1 MAISNKTIISP
12 HLEVYNHHG
21 ASTSSIL
28 HRITGFFI
36 AVPALY
42 FFLWNAPLTLLL
54 EDLSNQYTIQLC
66 KFLITKNIEPLLC
79 SKILQSIHGVNFTLS
94 ERIMFYSTHEWL
106 VGAFYLF
113 SILTIVMFC
122 ITVFT
127 NNSLY
132 ALSSLAAGMIF
143 ISAFFFLLD
152 ADLLGAVQIVVYT
165 GAVMSL
171 YAFGMMFFD
180 SLSEVK
186 EKVNNPRLVFLL
198 SGMVALIVVVVFI
211 SPILGENIDANL
223 PVNPAYGNTVDV
235 GLVLF
240 TKYLVPFEVAAIM
253 LLIAMI
259 GGIVLAGKKMEVSY
273 SDMSEEEIDAHIEA
287 EAKLEALKKDVK

>member
-1 MAISNKTIISP
+1 
-12 HLEVYNHHG
+12 
-21 ASTSSIL
+21 
-28 HRITGFFI
+28 
-36 AVPALY
+36 
-42 FFLWNAPLTLLL
+42 
-54 EDLSNQYTIQLC
+54 
-66 KFLITKNIEPLLC
+66 
-79 SKILQSIHGVNFTLS
+79 
-94 ERIMFYSTHEWL
+94 MFEI
-106 VGAFYLF
+106 VAFCLF
-113 SILTIVMFC
+113 SVLTITMFS
-122 ITVFT
+122 ITVLT
-127 NNSLY
+127 NNALY

-143 ISAFFFLLD
+143 ISAFFFLLN
-152 ADLLGAVQIVVYT
+152 ADFLGAVQIVVYT
-165 GAVMSL
+165 GAIMSL

-180 SLSEVK
+180 SLSVVK

-211 SPILGENIDANL
+211 SPILGENLEANL

-273 SDMSEEEIDAHIEA
+273 SDMTEEEIDTYIEA
-287 EAKLEALKKDVK
+287 EKELEASKKDVK